1 MNHVVFFDGICNLC
15 SESVQFIIKNDRNNV
30 FKFSSLQSEFAQK
43 TLSNKNIKEI
53 STSRTIILLSNNN
66 TYAKSGAVLR
76 IARLLRFP
84 LNLLYIFIIVPPFIR
99 NAIYEYISNNRYR
112 WFGKKQECWIP
123 NETLKSKFIH

>member
-1 MNHVVFFDGICNLC
+1 MNHVVFFDGVCNLC
-15 SESVQFIIKNDRNNV
+15 SESIQFIIKNDRNNV

>member
-1 MNHVVFFDGICNLC
+1 MNHVVFFDGVCNLC

-53 STSRTIILLSNNN
+53 SNSRTIILLSNNN

-99 NAIYEYISNNRYR
+99 NAVYDYISNNRYR

-123 NETLKSKFIH
+123 NETLKSKFIN

>member
-1 MNHVVFFDGICNLC
+1 MNHVVFFDGVCNLC
-15 SESVQFIIKNDRNNV
+15 SESIQFIINNDRNNV

-123 NETLKSKFIH
+123 NETLKSKFIN

>member
-1 MNHVVFFDGICNLC
+1 MNHVVFFDGVCNLC
-15 SESVQFIIKNDRNNV
+15 SESIQFIIKNDRNNV

-99 NAIYEYISNNRYR
+99 NAVYDYISNNRYR

>member
-1 MNHVVFFDGICNLC
+1 MNHVVFFDGVCNLC
-15 SESVQFIIKNDRNNV
+15 SESIQFIIKNDRNNV

-99 NAIYEYISNNRYR
+99 NAVYDYISNNRYR

-123 NETLKSKFIH
+123 NETLKSKFIN

>member
-1 MNHVVFFDGICNLC
+1 MNHVVFFDGVCNLC
-15 SESVQFIIKNDRNNV
+15 SESIQFIIKNDRNNV

-123 NETLKSKFIH
+123 NETLKSKFIN